1 MKEVKFSGLR
11 PKGTLNPRRL
21 WRPGDTVQLE
31 DDVAETLLREHGFS
45 VVTRRRRPKKARE

>member
-45 VVTRRRRPKKARE
+45 VVTRRRRPRKARE